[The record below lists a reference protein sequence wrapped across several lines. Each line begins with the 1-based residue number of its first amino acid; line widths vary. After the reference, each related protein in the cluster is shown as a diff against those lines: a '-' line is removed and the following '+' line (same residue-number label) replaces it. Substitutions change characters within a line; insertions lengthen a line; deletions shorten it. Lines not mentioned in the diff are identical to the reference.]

1 MEIETVNHLQVNRLI
16 EIALYQQP
24 EDQPC
29 IFPH

>member
-24 EDQPC
+24 EDQLC
-29 IFPH
+29 IFAH